1 MRNLLILLL
10 CCYWTHVTVAQKTKQ
25 ELDKERVIQQK
36 KIQEADQVLKKT
48 RHFKELNISKLDE
61 LNRQIERR
69 NHLMSTILQEIPL
82 IDQEIAH
89 ADSLIK
95 TNEKLLQKLKDEY
108 AEMIYLSAKV
118 NNSLDK
124 LSFIFSSESFNQLT
138 RRLNYLKQYD
148 EGRKKQIKKIEKH
161 QKELASQ
168 KQRLQ
173 QQKVEKANLLSDYE
187 NQQQKLKELQS
198 EQLLIISSL
207 KNRERE
213 LFIEIENRKKAMLQL
228 DKAVTAAINRSS
240 QIESNITES
249 PSKRTPESIIV
260 NTKSFAEAKGKLAW
274 PVKEGLIIGRFGK
287 HKHPVLENITIENL
301 GIDIRTSQNEG
312 VRVVYEGT
320 VIAVS
325 KVMGEEYMVL
335 VQHGDYYTVY
345 ARLKE
350 VKIKIGEKVKAR
362 EWIGK
367 VGINANN
374 GLSELQFQ
382 VWQNKK
388 KLNPE
393 EWLAKY

>member
-10 CCYWTHVTVAQKTKQ
+10 CCYWANMVFAQKTKQ

-48 RHFKELNISKLDE
+48 RHFKEMNLSKLDE

-82 IDQEIAH
+82 IDQEIAQ
-89 ADSLIK
+89 ADSLTKI
-95 TNEKLLQKLKDEY
+95 NESLLQKLKDEY
-108 AEMIYLSAKV
+108 AEMIYLSAKA

-148 EGRKKQIKKIEKH
+148 EGRKKQIKKIEKR

-207 KNRERE
+207 KNREKE

-228 DKAVTAAINRSS
+228 DKAVIAAINRSN
-240 QIESNITES
+240 QIESNLAENS
-249 PSKRTPESIIV
+249 NKRTPESITV
-260 NTKSFAEAKGKLAW
+260 NTKSFAEAKGKLTW
-274 PVKEGLIIGRFGK
+274 PVKEGSIVGRFGK

-301 GIDIRTSQNEG
+301 GIDIRTTQDEN
-312 VRVVYEGT
+312 VRTVYEGT

-335 VQHGDYYTVY
+335 VQHGDYFTVY

-367 VGINANN
+367 VGINVNN
-374 GLSELQFQ
+374 GLPELQFQ

>member
-10 CCYWTHVTVAQKTKQ
+10 CCYWVNISFAQKIRQ
-25 ELDKERVIQQK
+25 DLDKERLIQK
-36 KIQEADQVLKKT
+36 KKIEEADQVLKKT
-48 RHFKELNISKLDE
+48 QHFKELNLSKLSG
-61 LNRQIERR
+61 LNRQIEQR
-69 NHLMSTILQEIPL
+69 NNLMSTILQEISL
-82 IDQEIAH
+82 IDQEIAQ
-89 ADSLIK
+89 ADSLTKI
-95 TNEKLLQKLKDEY
+95 NEKLLQKLKNEY

-138 RRLNYLKQYD
+138 SRLNYLKQYD
-148 EGRKKQIKKIEKH
+148 EGRKKQIKKIEKY

-173 QQKVEKANLLSDYE
+173 RQKIEKANLLSDYE

-207 KNRERE
+207 KNREKE

-228 DKAVTAAINRSS
+228 DKAVTAAINRSN
-240 QIESNITES
+240 QMENNLAEN
-249 PSKRTPESIIV
+249 PNKRTPESIIV

-274 PVKEGLIIGRFGK
+274 PVKEGLIVGRFGR
-287 HKHPVLENITIENL
+287 HKHPILENIAVENL
-301 GIDIRTSQNEG
+301 GIDIRTSQNES
-312 VRVVYEGT
+312 VRAVYEGT

-325 KVMGEEYMVL
+325 KVMDNEYMVL
-335 VQHGDYYTVY
+335 VQHGNYYTVY

-350 VKIKIGEKVKAR
+350 VKIKVGEKIKAK

-367 VGINANN
+367 VGINNNN
-374 GLSELQFQ
+374 GLPELQFQ
-382 VWQNKK
+382 VWQNIK